1 MTRLALHQSQL
12 TFTGTRVNWADRE
25 ENNLYKNNMLNRS
38 YHHIHRIILPAG
50 DALVGGAHA
59 VPGAGVPCVG
69 VWLGVEAAAAAAVT
83 PSLHPPLVQSQQRH
97 EPGHLGGGDV
107 EQNLDSRQLA

>member
-1 MTRLALHQSQL
+1 
-12 TFTGTRVNWADRE
+12 
-25 ENNLYKNNMLNRS
+25 MLNRS

-69 VWLGVEAAAAAAVT
+69 VWLGVYAAAAVT
-83 PSLHPPLVQSQQRH
+83 PRLHPPLVQGQQRH
-97 EPGHLGGGDV
+97 EPGHLGSHVRDGN
-107 EQNLDSRQLA
+107 ELSRSLKFHNHEEGLY